1 MRLSQENLIECR
13 NFLLILQLLL
23 KLNKIKIMAA
33 SEALIFQIQK
43 FSTEDGPG
51 IRTTVF
57 FKHCPLKCIWCHNPE
72 SILKIPQLE
81 WFKHKC
87 IGCKTCIET
96 CQQKA
101 LSFDKNGLNIDREKC
116 TECGECVVE
125 CPSTA
130 LNMLGRWWK
139 LEDLFYEIEKDK
151 VYYTESNG
159 GLTVSGGEP
168 TQQPDFVA
176 DFLKKCKENGI
187 STAVDT
193 CGYASKKVYEQ
204 ILPYVDL
211 VLLDIKLIDSDKHKE
226 FTGVPNEAILENTIW
241 ISNYLKGNGKKM
253 WIRTPIIPLYT
264 AIEENLKGIGEF
276 IVNKLNN
283 FPERWDLLSFNNLC
297 VSKYERLNMDWSLKD
312 VLLMKKEEMEHF
324 LNIAESTGVK
334 NPRWSGLIRSIEK
347 NENIMK
353 NQDHHLVDNVD

>member
-1 MRLSQENLIECR
+1 
-13 NFLLILQLLL
+13 
-23 KLNKIKIMAA
+23 MAA

-57 FKHCPLKCIWCHNPE
+57 FKQCPLKCIWCHNPE
-72 SILKIPQLE
+72 SILKSPQLE

-130 LNMLGRWWK
+130 LNMLGTWWK

-168 TQQPDFVA
+168 TQQPDFIA

-226 FTGVPNEAILENTIW
+226 FTGVPNEAILENAIW

-264 AIEENLKGIGEF
+264 AIEENIKGIGEF

-297 VSKYERLNMDWSLKD
+297 ASKYERLNIDWSLKD
-312 VLLMKKEEMEHF
+312 ILLIKKEEMEHF

-334 NPRWSGLIRSIEK
+334 NPHWSGLIRSIEN
-347 NENIMK
+347 NEKIMK

>member
-1 MRLSQENLIECR
+1 
-13 NFLLILQLLL
+13 
-23 KLNKIKIMAA
+23 MAT

-72 SILKIPQLE
+72 SILKTPQLE

-96 CQQKA
+96 CQENA
-101 LSFDKNGLNIDREKC
+101 LSFDKNGLHIDREIC
-116 TECGECVVE
+116 NNCGECVVE

-151 VYYTESNG
+151 IYYTKSKG
-159 GLTVSGGEP
+159 GITVSGGEP

-176 DFLKKCKENGI
+176 NFLKKCKENGI
-187 STAVDT
+187 STAIDT
-193 CGYASKKVYEQ
+193 CGYVSKIVYEH

-211 VLLDIKLIDSDKHKE
+211 VLLDLKHIDSNKHKE
-226 FTGVPNEAILENTIW
+226 YTGVPNEVILENSIW
-241 ISNYLKGNGKKM
+241 ISKNLKKNGKKM
-253 WIRTPIIPLYT
+253 WVRTPIIPHYT
-264 AIEENLKGIGEF
+264 ATEENIKGIGEF
-276 IVNKLNN
+276 IVNKLDN

-297 VSKYERLNMDWSLKD
+297 ISKYERLDMEWVLKD
-312 VLLMKKEEMEHF
+312 EPLMNKKEMEF
-324 LNIAESTGVK
+324 FFKIAESTGVK
-334 NPRWSGLIRSIEK
+334 KPHWSGLTKRINNDEK
-347 NENIMK
+347 NSKGIKESK
-353 NQDHHLVDNVD
+353 LQSC

>member
-13 NFLLILQLLL
+13 NFLLILQLLSKL
-23 KLNKIKIMAA
+23 KKIKIMAA

-57 FKHCPLKCIWCHNPE
+57 FKQCPLKCIWCHNPE
-72 SILKIPQLE
+72 SILKSPQLE

-130 LNMLGRWWK
+130 LNMLGTWWK

-226 FTGVPNEAILENTIW
+226 FTGVPNEAILEIAIW

-264 AIEENLKGIGEF
+264 AIEENIKGIGEF

-297 VSKYERLNMDWSLKD
+297 ASKYERLNIDWSLKD
-312 VLLMKKEEMEHF
+312 ILLIKKEEMEHF

-334 NPRWSGLIRSIEK
+334 NPHWSGLIRSIEN
-347 NENIMK
+347 NEKIMK
-353 NQDHHLVDNVD
+353 NQDHHLVDNID